1 MNEEN
6 LRPFTSEQ
14 SHEEAV
20 KNGQKGGVASGKA
33 RREKRTFGQ
42 LVDIALSKIG
52 LDETTG
58 DEMSLKAI
66 AAARMAEKCSKGD
79 LKAIELAAE
88 LLGERVVKA
97 DITQRNTGGLDLS
110 SLSDEQRKVLLSIG
124 TDLLNKKE

>member
-1 MNEEN
+1 MNDEN
-6 LRPFTSEQ
+6 LIPFNKRTEREQ
-14 SHEEAV
+14 REIAR
-20 KNGQKGGVASGKA
+20 KGGEASGKA
-33 RREKRTFGQ
+33 RQEKRTFGQ

-79 LKAIELAAE
+79 LKAIELASE

-97 DITQRNTGGLDLS
+97 DITQRNAGSFDLD
-110 SLSDEQRKVLLSIG
+110 SLSDEQRRVLLSIG
-124 TDLLNKKE
+124 TDLVNKKE

>member
-1 MNEEN
+1 MNDEN
-6 LRPFTSEQ
+6 LVPFNKRTKKEQ
-14 SHEEAV
+14 REIAR
-20 KNGQKGGVASGKA
+20 KGGEASGKA
-33 RREKRTFGQ
+33 RQEKRTFGQ
-42 LVDIALSKIG
+42 LVDIALSKMG
-52 LDETTG
+52 LDEVTG

>member
-1 MNEEN
+1 MNDEN
-6 LRPFTSEQ
+6 LIPFNKRTEKEQ
-14 SHEEAV
+14 RAIA
-20 KNGQKGGVASGKA
+20 KRGGEASGKA

-42 LVDIALSKIG
+42 LVEIALSKMS

-97 DITQRNTGGLDLS
+97 DITQRNAGSFDLD
-110 SLSDEQRKVLLSIG
+110 SLSDEQRRVLLSIG
-124 TDLLNKKE
+124 TDLVNKKE